1 MAIEVVNKVAQERYA
16 TFKSAI
22 TLLQG
27 VIDDQVRGT
36 IAKVDDSKL
45 PNDAWSLPTSDD
57 LKSLADKAVVVIE
70 DLTATAKKYEAEL
83 IARGWRV

>member
-1 MAIEVVNKVAQERYA
+1 MALEVVNKVAQERYA
-16 TFKSAI
+16 TFKTAI

-27 VIDDQVRGT
+27 VLDDQVRGT

-45 PNDAWSLPTSDD
+45 PTNTWSLPTSDD
-57 LKSLADKAVVVIE
+57 LKALADKAVVVVE

-83 IARGWRV
+83 IARGWRI